1 MPVGS
6 NSLPASSHTLWATKS
21 HLQGVSWTIN
31 CCCLLLAHCECEVC
45 IRDTFLSHVR
55 ELMSVCLQPS
65 WPHFHAFLGHRSSGE
80 SLCRGD
86 PPPELIISSRK
97 CFAFAKSCS
106 ALRISSFFQW
116 RTVSVGFC
124 SALSRGSGFFQLFSV
139 AEFFVWSL
147 ALFMH
152 TSSSSSLSDFETS
165 FYNPSY
171 QQPSWLALP

>member
-45 IRDTFLSHVR
+45 IRDTFFSHVR

-106 ALRISSFFQW
+106 ALRSPHFFSGDQSVLAFAVLWAEAVVSSSFLVLWIFLYDHW
-116 RTVSVGFC
+116 HYSCTPP
-124 SALSRGSGFFQLFSV
+124 AP
-139 AEFFVWSL
+139 
-147 ALFMH
+147 H
-152 TSSSSSLSDFETS
+152 
-165 FYNPSY
+165 P
-171 QQPSWLALP
+171 